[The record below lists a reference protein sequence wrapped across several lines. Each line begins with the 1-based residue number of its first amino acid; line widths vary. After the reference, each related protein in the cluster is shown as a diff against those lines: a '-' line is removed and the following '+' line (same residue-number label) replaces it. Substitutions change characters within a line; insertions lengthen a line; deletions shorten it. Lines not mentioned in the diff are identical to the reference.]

1 LESLKEKVVL
11 QVDEIKNDIFEVADE
26 IHRNPELG
34 NQEFKASKLLREKIA
49 NYGFT
54 VKDVEGLPTAF
65 IATKKG
71 TKPGPTIALLAE
83 YDALPQIGHAC
94 GHNLIAA
101 ASFGAAAA
109 LGKLSNDLV
118 GEVMLVGSPA
128 EETDGAKVLLVEKGI
143 FRDVDAAMMVHP
155 GNKTTA
161 YSTSLAMEAIE
172 FTYTGKAAH
181 AAAAPHMGINALDAV
196 IMLFNGINALRQ
208 QLKSDVRIHGI
219 ITEGGKAPNIIPDR
233 AVARFYVRAKEKGYM
248 LKVKE
253 KVIACAKGAEL
264 ATGAKLSYKN
274 FELPFDNLITNKT
287 MADMFKHNLKELGV
301 SDISDQEEGI
311 GSTDM
316 GNVSQVVPAIHP
328 HIAIAER
335 NVAPHSIEFCQAAG
349 SSRGKEAALLSAKA
363 MAMTAVALAE
373 KPELLQK
380 AKEEFKEMVPGTH
393 LFTY

>member
-1 LESLKEKVVL
+1 MESLKEKVVL

-109 LGKLSNDLV
+109 LGKLGNDLV

-274 FELPFDNLITNKT
+274 FELHFDNLITNKT

-301 SDISDQEEGI
+301 SDISDEEEGI

-363 MAMTAVALAE
+363 MAMLAVELAV

-380 AKEEFKEMVPGTH
+380 AKQEFTKATSPS
-393 LFTY
+393 L

>member
-1 LESLKEKVVL
+1 MESLKEKVVL

-274 FELPFDNLITNKT
+274 FELHFDNLITNKT

-301 SDISDQEEGI
+301 SDISDEEEGI

-373 KPELLQK
+373 KPELLNK
-380 AKEEFKEMVPGTH
+380 AKEEFKKAI
-393 LFTY
+393 YSS

>member
-1 LESLKEKVVL
+1 MESLKEKVVL

-109 LGKLSNDLV
+109 LGKLGNDLV

-301 SDISDQEEGI
+301 SDISDEEEGI

-373 KPELLQK
+373 KPELLNK
-380 AKEEFKEMVPGTH
+380 AKEEFKKIFFPS
-393 LFTY
+393 

>member
-1 LESLKEKVVL
+1 MDSLKEKVVL
-11 QVDEIKNDIFEVADE
+11 LVDEIKNDIFEVADR
-26 IHRNPELG
+26 IHENPELG
-34 NQEFKASKLLREKIA
+34 NQEFKASKLLKEKIA
-49 NYGFT
+49 EYGFS
-54 VKDVEGLPTAF
+54 VRDVTGLPTAF

-71 TKPGPTIALLAE
+71 AKTGPTIALLAE
-83 YDALPQIGHAC
+83 YDALPQLGHAC

-109 LGKLSNDLV
+109 LGKLGDDLA

-143 FRDVDAAMMVHP
+143 FSGVDAAMMVHP
-155 GNKTTA
+155 GNKTTV

-208 QLKSDVRIHGI
+208 QLRSDVRIHGI
-219 ITEGGKAPNIIPDR
+219 ITEGGKACNIIPDK
-233 AVARFYVRAKEKGYM
+233 AVARFYVRAGEKNYM

-264 ATGAKLSYKN
+264 ATGAKLSYRN
-274 FELPFDNLITNKT
+274 FELPFDNLVTNRT
-287 MADMFKHNLKELGV
+287 MADLFKQNLKEQGYD
-301 SDISDQEEGI
+301 DISDEEEGI

-328 HIAIAER
+328 HIAIAEP

-349 SSRGKEAALLSAKA
+349 SERGKKAALISAKA
-363 MAMTAVALAE
+363 MAMTAIDLVE
-373 KPELLQK
+373 KPELLNK
-380 AKEEFKEMVPGTH
+380 AKEEFRKIFFPS
-393 LFTY
+393 

>member
-1 LESLKEKVVL
+1 MESLKEKVVL

-109 LGKLSNDLV
+109 LGKLGNDLV

-253 KVIACAKGAEL
+253 KVIACAEGAEL

-301 SDISDQEEGI
+301 SDISDEEEGI

-363 MAMTAVALAE
+363 MAMLAVELAV

-380 AKEEFKEMVPGTH
+380 AKQEFTKATSPSR
-393 LFTY
+393 

>member
-1 LESLKEKVVL
+1 MESLKEKVVL

-65 IATKKG
+65 IAIKKG

-109 LGKLSNDLV
+109 LGKLGNDLV

-301 SDISDQEEGI
+301 SDISDEEEGI

-363 MAMTAVALAE
+363 MAMLAVELAV

-380 AKEEFKEMVPGTH
+380 AKQEFTKATSPSR
-393 LFTY
+393 